1 MSFKINRAISNSNH
15 MFGKAIWGKL
25 PESILENYENF
36 QKSRGSFIPKIA
48 RIKHAGT
55 GQSHQNKCLLT
66 GDNYKSASGQ
76 LQNNSVNGVIMITI
90 NRVTRRF
97 IM

>member
-48 RIKHAGT
+48 RIKHAVT
-55 GQSHQNKCLLT
+55 G
-66 GDNYKSASGQ
+66 
-76 LQNNSVNGVIMITI
+76 
-90 NRVTRRF
+90 
-97 IM
+97 